1 MSSTLLYLAIV
12 AVWAVVLVPMWLR
25 RDNDGFSRILHKRP
39 EPIDELDLD
48 EPDLEDP
55 AEIGRAHV

>member
-25 RDNDGFSRILHKRP
+25 REP
-39 EPIDELDLD
+39 ET
-48 EPDLEDP
+48 P
-55 AEIGRAHV
+55 AQAGLGRLAWGNWQLATP